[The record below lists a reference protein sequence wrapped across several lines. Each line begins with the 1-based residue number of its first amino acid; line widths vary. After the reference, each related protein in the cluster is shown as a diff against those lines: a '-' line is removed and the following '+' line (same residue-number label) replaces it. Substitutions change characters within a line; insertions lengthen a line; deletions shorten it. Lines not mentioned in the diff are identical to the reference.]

1 MELRVTTDIHGS
13 KRDSYP
19 FLNDT
24 NEHDKAL
31 ARNLLVYR
39 PFLQKKGEQTAAW
52 NNVVEMCLEATTVDG
67 GLVFDKNLNV
77 KSAKKR
83 FQEYLTF
90 MKSYRAKKPLFNSGG
105 DNELYPDLLQ
115 ALEDLYDLHESFKNE
130 SEDKHSTVAEARAR
144 DRVEGEAIRN
154 ASLGIFVA
162 ARGSSDEEKEND
174 TAPAAVLVGT
184 NKAAKNAARHQSF
197 GRNSAGENSIQSLES
212 IFEKYT
218 KEREESKHR
227 RMEIEER
234 RVALE
239 EKRVEQ
245 HHQMMM
251 TLISELTKNKN

>member
-19 FLNDT
+19 FLKDT

-52 NNVVEMCLEATTVDG
+52 NNVVEMCLESTTVDG

-83 FQEYLTF
+83 FQEYLSF
-90 MKSYRAKKPLFNSGG
+90 MKAYRAKKPLFNSGG
-105 DNELYPDLLQ
+105 DNEPYPDILQ

-130 SEDKHSTVAEARAR
+130 TEDKRSTVAEARAR

-174 TAPAAVLVGT
+174 NFPAAVSVGT
-184 NKAAKNAARHQSF
+184 KAAKPGRRQSF

-218 KEREESKHR
+218 KEREESKRR

-251 TLISELTKNKN
+251 TLISELTKTVKN